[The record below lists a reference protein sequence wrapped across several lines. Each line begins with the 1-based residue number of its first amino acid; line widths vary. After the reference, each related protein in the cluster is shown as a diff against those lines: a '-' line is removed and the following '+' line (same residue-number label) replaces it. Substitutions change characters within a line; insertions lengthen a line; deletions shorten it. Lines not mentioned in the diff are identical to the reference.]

1 MSHMNIHLFPIQSS
15 LSVAFTRLKIWFD
28 PAQDGSPYEL
38 SKPYT
43 SERMKKRYPFFSKKL
58 SMRM

>member
-1 MSHMNIHLFPIQSS
+1 MKTHLSPIHSS
-15 LSVAFTRLKIWFD
+15 LSMAFLRLKMWFD

-38 SKPYT
+38 NMPQK

>member
-1 MSHMNIHLFPIQSS
+1 MNIYLSPIQSS

-38 SKPYT
+38 SQPHT
-43 SERMKKRYPFFSKKL
+43 PERMKKRYPFFSKKL
-58 SMRM
+58 SMRI